1 VPLRSVLSVFLMTAL
16 LMGHAATAS
25 PVAAA
30 EQLRSGQTGGSWSG
44 LVLPADQGEDD
55 RSFERGLRQPEGP
68 TDAHR
73 PRFVR
78 QTGKNCAFASVSML
92 IDRWTGGATRPN
104 QARLR
109 TASRVPASEGV
120 SFGELSRAVARESG
134 LDLRYSPSGGDP
146 MTWDQLLAR
155 LTRGGGA
162 VVGGA
167 YSRLPSH
174 YQRWARGFASL
185 GVSGSGHAVYVERY
199 EAGRGGGRVW
209 LMDPLAN
216 RSGHR
221 GEWISARAL
230 HKFAWSNSKGLI
242 SAAATPEP
250 PVLAGFEFGPAALD
264 EWLIAGG
271 ELKVKLPFTKQ
282 RGWPKPPTLR
292 LAASWELLEPEA
304 ERSSFHVASAGAPA
318 GVTVHVGQGGE
329 IELAPISGGKRGTS
343 QPEGQVSGTEV
354 KPDKASR
361 GSVKLTRSDDHLVGV
376 ISAPT
381 QAGLHQLTLEL
392 RDAEGGT
399 FRKGRAPAIAPLTVH
414 VNGELAAEWSLLPI
428 LEEPVQGVLNRV
440 QVDIVNR
447 GSLDWLEHE
456 TVTIVASWDTAVG
469 SLPGGSARLE
479 LASGRQGV
487 FTVNT
492 RVPSRVSEG
501 TLRLELIDAGGVP
514 LAEFGAEHQLVWLR
528 FSSAGDAEGPAKPSN

>member
-1 VPLRSVLSVFLMTAL
+1 VFLMTAL

-30 EQLRSGQTGGSWSG
+30 EQSRPGQTGGSWSG
-44 LVLPADQGEDD
+44 LVLPADQGEGD

-73 PRFVR
+73 PRFVS

-146 MTWDQLLAR
+146 MSWDQLMAR

-185 GVSGSGHAVYVERY
+185 GASGSGHAVYVERY

-250 PVLAGFEFGPAALD
+250 PVLAGYEFGPAALD

-271 ELKVKLPFTKQ
+271 ELKVKLPLTTQ
-282 RGWPKPPTLR
+282 RGWPKPPSLR

-304 ERSSFHVASAGAPA
+304 ERSSFQAVSAGAPA
-318 GVTVHVGQGGE
+318 GVTVQVGQSGE
-329 IELAPISGGKRGTS
+329 IDLAPISGGKRGS
-343 QPEGQVSGTEV
+343 SRGEEQISVV

-361 GSVKLTRSDDHLVGV
+361 GSVKLTRSDDPLVGV
-376 ISAPT
+376 ISSPT
-381 QAGLHQLTLEL
+381 QAGSYRLTLEL
-392 RDAEGGT
+392 RDAEGDK
-399 FRKGRAPAIAPLTVH
+399 FRKGRAPAIEPLTVH
-414 VNGELAAEWSLLPI
+414 LNGELAADWTLLPL

-479 LASGRQGV
+479 LASGGEGV

-492 RVPSRVSEG
+492 LVPSRVSEG

-514 LAEFGAEHQLVWLR
+514 LAEFGAEPQLLWLR
-528 FSSAGDAEGPAKPSN
+528 FASADAAENPAQPSN